1 MNSFL
6 RWTGA
11 FAAVALVSFLAGF
24 LLQSGKVSA
33 AREETDV
40 CERSAAVVQAVGARE
55 STLVSLFRARHELA
69 RSNFGTA
76 GEKLGEAKSKA
87 SAAGVT
93 SALPHI
99 DKAIDAALAQDASA
113 ADAIQE
119 AVKAIDSAPA
129 ANVAAPE
136 TK

>member
-11 FAAVALVSFLAGF
+11 FAGVAVVSFLAGF
-24 LLQSGKVSA
+24 LLQAGKVST
-33 AREETDV
+33 ARSEADV
-40 CERSAAVVQAVGARE
+40 CERSAAAAQAVGARE
-55 STLVSLFRARHELA
+55 SALVSLFRARHEVA

-76 GEKLGEAKSKA
+76 GERLAEAKAKA

-99 DKAIDAALAQDASA
+99 EKASDAVMAQDANAS
-113 ADAIQE
+113 DPIQE
-119 AVKAIDSAPA
+119 AVKAIDSAPPA
-129 ANVAAPE
+129 AVAAPG